1 MMSTYYLISSITQL
15 QNISQCFHNFWPD
28 SAYLRCARIPTVS
41 PVFTFAHSWKRVNSL
56 AVNVL
61 LLSQKGEQVG
71 AEKKGVGGGVFVIG
85 RRAFFKLKS
94 EPQNRKV
101 LNYLYLLA
109 HIIDAKGSTVLARA
123 PPFGA
128 LKKKNGSA
136 IIKKYILIKTYFNYT
151 G

>member
-1 MMSTYYLISSITQL
+1 M
-15 QNISQCFHNFWPD
+15 
-28 SAYLRCARIPTVS
+28 
-41 PVFTFAHSWKRVNSL
+41 NSL

-71 AEKKGVGGGVFVIG
+71 AEKKGVGAGFFVIG

-123 PPFGA
+123 SPFDA
-128 LKKKNGSA
+128 LKKNAVPS
-136 IIKKYILIKTYFNYT
+136 
-151 G
+151 